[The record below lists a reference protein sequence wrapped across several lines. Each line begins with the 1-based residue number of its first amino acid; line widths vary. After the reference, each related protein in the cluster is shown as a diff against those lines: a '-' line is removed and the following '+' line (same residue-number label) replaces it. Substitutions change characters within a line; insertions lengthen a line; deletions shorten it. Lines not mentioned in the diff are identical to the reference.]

1 MEKSKTFII
10 QCENSIRIETK
21 IAEPLVNLRIMYPRY
36 KHEGEQTSQSEL
48 ANYNFCSF
56 HVAHESFS
64 SFDYIPEGAHQSGTL
79 YIPIEPPRVSKVEAH
94 LAVVIAAAKAKM
106 FLTLVLC
113 VAVSACS
120 WPAKQIAVE
129 DVQNLHYQH
138 VDIKQGQLVLSPVSH
153 LSL

>member
-1 MEKSKTFII
+1 M
-10 QCENSIRIETK
+10 R
-21 IAEPLVNLRIMYPRY
+21 VNRP
-36 KHEGEQTSQSEL
+36 GQSEL
-48 ANYNFCSF
+48 TNCNLCSS

-79 YIPIEPPRVSKVEAH
+79 CIPTEPPRASKVEAH
-94 LAVVIAAAKAKM
+94 LAGVIAAAKAEI

-113 VAVSACS
+113 IAVSACS

-138 VDIKQGQLVLSPVSH
+138 VDIKQGQLVLAPRLTLVPVIP
-153 LSL
+153 LFRFVSLTP

>member
-1 MEKSKTFII
+1 M
-10 QCENSIRIETK
+10 R
-21 IAEPLVNLRIMYPRY
+21 VNRP
-36 KHEGEQTSQSEL
+36 GQSEL
-48 ANYNFCSF
+48 TNCNLCSF

-79 YIPIEPPRVSKVEAH
+79 YIPTELPRVSKVEAH
-94 LAVVIAAAKAKM
+94 LAGVIAAAKAEI

-113 VAVSACS
+113 IAVSACS

-138 VDIKQGQLVLSPVSH
+138 VDSMLSAGSRPLSH
-153 LSL
+153 TCPCDPFVQVCFFNSLSLNTQEKKKKQ